1 MLRKGYV
8 LLRRVFLFKHFTQSP
23 RPKWLGGPG
32 PDTHPRS
39 QPPALAPRPRAAA
52 LGTPRGR
59 GPRRCPCKPRG
70 LPGARRAGAAG
81 TTGGG
86 ASPQPG
92 PPAGRSAR
100 REGGEELGTPGKG
113 ALGLLIPLKVTD
125 QSRSLRGSGCA
136 GGAGAAAGSGLRF
149 RLVCGQGLPGPQA
162 ARPGERGSDSAA
174 PEDRRPAGKSPK
186 RPHRAFMELPPPW

>member
-136 GGAGAAAGSGLRF
+136 GGGGGGGGGWLGPPLSAGLRAGAPRTPGCPPRGTGLR
-149 RLVCGQGLPGPQA
+149 LGCA
-162 ARPGERGSDSAA
+162 
-174 PEDRRPAGKSPK
+174 
-186 RPHRAFMELPPPW
+186 